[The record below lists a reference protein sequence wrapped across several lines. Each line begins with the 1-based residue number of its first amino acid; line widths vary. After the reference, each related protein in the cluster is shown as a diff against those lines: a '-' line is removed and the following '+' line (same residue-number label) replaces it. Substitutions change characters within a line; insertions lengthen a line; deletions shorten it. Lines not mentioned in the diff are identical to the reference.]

1 MLSPTPQLQRRWL
14 NGGPRCRSGLWRGTT
29 PTVVRL
35 SFGAG
40 LHFLFLDSLRGVLE
54 SRRPDGKLSSGDAF
68 VAGGLSRAG
77 SAVIMCPIT
86 VIKTRMEY
94 GGAGG
99 TQYKAPSSNLPP
111 TLVMNVIF
119 DNMHDALKS

>member
-1 MLSPTPQLQRRWL
+1 M
-14 NGGPRCRSGLWRGTT
+14 
-29 PTVVRL
+29 VRL

-40 LHFLFLDSLRGVLE
+40 LHFLFLDSIRGVLE
-54 SRRPDGKLSSGDAF
+54 RRRPDGKMNSVDALL
-68 VAGGLSRAG
+68 AGGLARAG

-99 TQYKAPSSNLPP
+99 VQYK
-111 TLVMNVIF
+111 VR
-119 DNMHDALKS
+119 

>member
-1 MLSPTPQLQRRWL
+1 
-14 NGGPRCRSGLWRGTT
+14 
-29 PTVVRL
+29 VVRL

-40 LHFLFLDSLRGVLE
+40 LHFLFLDSIRGVLE
-54 SRRPDGKLSSGDAF
+54 SRRPDGKMNSADTFL
-68 VAGGLSRAG
+68 AGGLSRAG

-99 TQYKAPSSNLPP
+99 IQYKVP
-111 TLVMNVIF
+111 
-119 DNMHDALKS
+119 